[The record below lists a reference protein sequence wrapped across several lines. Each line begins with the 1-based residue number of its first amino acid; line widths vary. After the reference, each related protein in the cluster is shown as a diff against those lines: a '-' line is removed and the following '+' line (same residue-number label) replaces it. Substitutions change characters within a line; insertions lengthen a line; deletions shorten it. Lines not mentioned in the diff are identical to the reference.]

1 MNIHLQKQLN
11 NEIMNSPMV
20 NKLKEKNKAY
30 GVIMGILLVAPMIIG
45 PVLIAIGF
53 KLIGVLSMLIPW
65 TIFIIVAL
73 NKRKSL
79 INNFY
84 KIKNARAKVNLVEAN
99 INTIRELY
107 NNSALAIFSIQD
119 NEYNN
124 TIIEFLYNLL
134 NNCGVLKTENLNVYT
149 FNGNTLKQAFDFTRY
164 EEGNIFITVFLKDLN
179 INESNQAEFVNNARY
194 FAIRWLDDVV
204 DNEKN

>member
-1 MNIHLQKQLN
+1 
-11 NEIMNSPMV
+11 
-20 NKLKEKNKAY
+20 
-30 GVIMGILLVAPMIIG
+30 MIIG

-107 NNSALAIFSIQD
+107 HSDYNYVAYNASVMPVVLRLSKLREDFIRMTSID
-119 NEYNN
+119 ECLE
-124 TIIEFLYNLL
+124 I
-134 NNCGVLKTENLNVYT
+134 T
-149 FNGNTLKQAFDFTRY
+149 FVDDTFR
-164 EEGNIFITVFLKDLN
+164 IFIGPDTF
-179 INESNQAEFVNNARY
+179 
-194 FAIRWLDDVV
+194 
-204 DNEKN
+204 